1 MKSMIDT
8 AVAVPA
14 ATPSVRTVA
23 ASMVA
28 VAVAFGAALVVPAVS
43 GMPTG
48 FQANVVVSQ
57 QADWAQSS
65 SRQRL
70 IVIARNNRALNDDL
84 MVVVQAV
91 ANPAL

>member
-1 MKSMIDT
+1 MKSMIKT

-23 ASMVA
+23 ASMLA
-28 VAVAFGAALVVPAVS
+28 VAVAFGASLVVPAVS

-48 FQANVVVSQ
+48 NPATVAVSQ

-65 SRQRL
+65 PRQRL
-70 IVIARNNRALNDDL
+70 IVIARNNRATNDDL
-84 MVVVQAV
+84 MVVVQTV